1 MIPISSTVY
10 SIKPIQSPRE
20 LDASFPV
27 MNQLR
32 TDLTLDA
39 YRELVAVMR
48 PQGYELYA
56 LYSDDTIVSLAGI
69 EVRVNLYLEKH
80 VYIYD
85 LVTCAAHRS
94 NGYGEMLLHFVHE
107 YARNRGAHYVTLESG
122 LARTEAHRFYT
133 DKMDYAI
140 TSYSLRKK
148 L

>member
-1 MIPISSTVY
+1 MIPIQSTIY
-10 SIKPIQSPRE
+10 SIKPIESPRE
-20 LDASFPV
+20 LDDSFPV

-32 TDLTLDA
+32 TDLTLNT
-39 YRELVAVMR
+39 YRELVAAMR

-56 LYSDDTIVSLAGI
+56 LYANDTIVSLAGI

-80 VYIYD
+80 IFIYD
-85 LVTCAAHRS
+85 FVTCADHRS

-107 YARNRGAHYVTLESG
+107 YARDRGAHYVALESG
-122 LARTEAHRFYT
+122 LARTEAHRFYK

-140 TSYSLRKK
+140 TSYSFRKQ

>member
-1 MIPISSTVY
+1 
-10 SIKPIQSPRE
+10 
-20 LDASFPV
+20 

-32 TDLTLDA
+32 TDLTLEA
-39 YRELVAVMR
+39 YLELVSAMR

-56 LYSDDTIVSLAGI
+56 LYADDTIVSLAGI

-80 VYIYD
+80 VFIYD
-85 LVTCAAHRS
+85 LVTCMNHRS
-94 NGYGEMLLHFVHE
+94 KGYGEMLLHFVHE
-107 YARNRGAHYVTLESG
+107 YARDLGAKYVALESG

-140 TSYSLRKK
+140 TSYSFRKQ

>member
-1 MIPISSTVY
+1 MIPIPSTIY
-10 SIKPIQSPRE
+10 SIKPIESPHE
-20 LDASFPV
+20 LDESFPV

-32 TDLTLDA
+32 TDLTLDT
-39 YRELVAVMR
+39 YREIVAAMR

-56 LYSDDTIVSLAGI
+56 LYADDAIVSLAGI
-69 EVRVNLYLEKH
+69 ELRVNLYLEKH
-80 VYIYD
+80 VFIYD
-85 LVTCAAHRS
+85 LVTCANHRS

-107 YARNRGAHYVTLESG
+107 YARDHSAKYVALESG

-140 TSYSLRKK
+140 TSYSFRKQ

>member
-1 MIPISSTVY
+1 MIPIPSTIY
-10 SIKPIQSPRE
+10 SIKPIESSRE
-20 LDASFPV
+20 LDDSFLV

-32 TDLTLDA
+32 TDLTLEA
-39 YRELVAVMR
+39 YRELVAAMR

-56 LYSDDTIVSLAGI
+56 LYADDTIVSLAGI

-80 VYIYD
+80 VFIYD
-85 LVTCAAHRS
+85 LVTCANHRS
-94 NGYGEMLLHFVHE
+94 NGYGVMLLHFVQE
-107 YARNRGAHYVTLESG
+107 YARDLGAKYIALESG

-140 TSYSLRKK
+140 TSYSFRKQ

>member
-1 MIPISSTVY
+1 
-10 SIKPIQSPRE
+10 
-20 LDASFPV
+20 
-27 MNQLR
+27 
-32 TDLTLDA
+32 
-39 YRELVAVMR
+39 MR

-56 LYSDDTIVSLAGI
+56 LYADDTIVSLAGI

-80 VYIYD
+80 VFIYD
-85 LVTCAAHRS
+85 LVTCANHRS

-107 YARNRGAHYVTLESG
+107 YARDLGAKYVSLESG

-140 TSYSLRKK
+140 TSYSFRKQ

>member
-1 MIPISSTVY
+1 MIPIPSTIY
-10 SIKPIQSPRE
+10 SIKPIESPRE
-20 LDASFPV
+20 LDESFSV

-32 TDLTLDA
+32 PDLTLEA
-39 YRELVAVMR
+39 YRELVAAMR

-56 LYSDDTIVSLAGI
+56 LYTDDTIVSLAGI

-80 VYIYD
+80 VFVYD
-85 LVTCAAHRS
+85 LVTCMNHRS

-107 YARNRGAHYVTLESG
+107 YARDCGATCVALESG
-122 LARTEAHRFYT
+122 LARTEAHRFYK

-140 TSYSLRKK
+140 TSYSFRKQ

>member
-1 MIPISSTVY
+1 
-10 SIKPIQSPRE
+10 
-20 LDASFPV
+20 

-32 TDLTLDA
+32 TDLTLAA
-39 YRELVAVMR
+39 YRELVAAMR

-56 LYSDDTIVSLAGI
+56 LYADDTIVSLAGI

-85 LVTCAAHRS
+85 LVTCADHRS

-107 YARNRGAHYVTLESG
+107 YARDRGATYVALESG
-122 LARTEAHRFYT
+122 LARTEAHRFYL
-133 DKMDYAI
+133 DKMGYTI
-140 TSYSLRKK
+140 TSYSFRKR

>member
-1 MIPISSTVY
+1 MIPIPSTIY
-10 SIKPIQSPRE
+10 SIKSIESPRE
-20 LDASFPV
+20 LDDSFLV

-32 TDLTLDA
+32 TDLTLEA
-39 YRELVAVMR
+39 YLELVSAMR

-56 LYSDDTIVSLAGI
+56 LYADDTIVSLAGI

-80 VYIYD
+80 VFIYD
-85 LVTCAAHRS
+85 LVTCMNHRS
-94 NGYGEMLLHFVHE
+94 KGYGEMLLHFVHE
-107 YARNRGAHYVTLESG
+107 YARDLGAKYVALESG

-140 TSYSLRKK
+140 TSYSFRKQ